1 MSKQRRTFS
10 AEFKREAAALV
21 LDQGYSHI
29 DACRSL
35 GVVDSALRRWVKQL
49 EAERQGVTPK
59 SKALTPEQ
67 QKIQE
72 LEARINRLEREKAIF
87 KKGYRSLDVGRTR
100 SYALIDQLSEQ
111 ESVEVVCSAFDV
123 ARSCYYVHRLRR
135 RRVDARRVALRSQVN
150 QLFSQ
155 SRGSAG
161 SRSIL
166 GMLREE
172 GVTIGRFR
180 VRRLMREL
188 GLVSKQPGSHA
199 YKQATVER
207 PDIPNRLN
215 REFATEHPNQV
226 WCGDIT
232 YVWAQGRWHYL
243 AAVLDLHTR
252 RVIGWAFSAKP
263 DAELVIKALDMA
275 YEQRGKPQQVLFH
288 SDRSAKPDAELVIK
302 ALDMAY
308 EQRGKP
314 QQVLFHS
321 DQGSQYASR
330 LFRQRLWRYRM
341 QQSMSRRG
349 NCWDN
354 SPMERLF
361 RSLKSEWVP
370 STGYLTAQEAQR
382 DISHYLMHRYNWIR
396 PHQFNDGLPPAVA
409 EEKLNPLSGMG

>member
-35 GVVDSALRRWVKQL
+35 GGDSALRRWVKQL

-72 LEARINRLEREKAIF
+72 LEARIDRLEREKAIF

-288 SDRSAKPDAELVIK
+288 SD
-302 ALDMAY
+302 
-308 EQRGKP
+308 
-314 QQVLFHS
+314 
-321 DQGSQYASR
+321 QGSQYASR
-330 LFRQRLWRYRM
+330 LFRQRIWRYRM

>member
-21 LDQGYSHI
+21 LDQGYSYI

-35 GVVDSALRRWVKQL
+35 GVVDSALRRWVNQL

-172 GVTIGRFR
+172 DVTIGRFR

-288 SDRSAKPDAELVIK
+288 SD
-302 ALDMAY
+302 
-308 EQRGKP
+308 
-314 QQVLFHS
+314 
-321 DQGSQYASR
+321 QGSQYASR

-354 SPMERLF
+354 SAMERLF

>member
-21 LDQGYSHI
+21 LDQGYSYI

-199 YKQATVER
+199 YKQAKVER

-215 REFATEHPNQV
+215 REFATEHPSQV
-226 WCGDIT
+226 WYGDIT
-232 YVWAQGRWHYL
+232 YVWAQGCWHYL

-263 DAELVIKALDMA
+263 DAELVIQALDMA
-275 YEQRGKPQQVLFH
+275 YEQRG
-288 SDRSAKPDAELVIK
+288 R
-302 ALDMAY
+302 
-308 EQRGKP
+308 P

>member
-215 REFATEHPNQV
+215 REFATAHPNQV

-275 YEQRGKPQQVLFH
+275 YEQRG
-288 SDRSAKPDAELVIK
+288 R
-302 ALDMAY
+302 
-308 EQRGKP
+308 P

>member
-288 SDRSAKPDAELVIK
+288 SD
-302 ALDMAY
+302 
-308 EQRGKP
+308 
-314 QQVLFHS
+314 
-321 DQGSQYASR
+321 QGSQYASR

-409 EEKLNPLSGMG
+409 EEKLNPCPGWVDHYTL

>member
-35 GVVDSALRRWVKQL
+35 GVGDSALRRWVKQL

-72 LEARINRLEREKAIF
+72 LEARIDRLEREKAIF

-288 SDRSAKPDAELVIK
+288 SD
-302 ALDMAY
+302 
-308 EQRGKP
+308 
-314 QQVLFHS
+314 
-321 DQGSQYASR
+321 QGSQYASR

>member
-172 GVTIGRFR
+172 DVTIGRFR

-252 RVIGWAFSAKP
+252 RVIGWAF
-263 DAELVIKALDMA
+263 
-275 YEQRGKPQQVLFH
+275 
-288 SDRSAKPDAELVIK
+288 SAKPDAELVIK

>member
-72 LEARINRLEREKAIF
+72 LEARINRLEREKAIL

-226 WCGDIT
+226 WCSDIT

-252 RVIGWAFSAKP
+252 RVIGWAF
-263 DAELVIKALDMA
+263 
-275 YEQRGKPQQVLFH
+275 
-288 SDRSAKPDAELVIK
+288 SAKPDAELVIK

>member
-10 AEFKREAAALV
+10 SEFKREAAALV

-29 DACRSL
+29 EACRSL

-49 EAERQGVTPK
+49 QDERQGVTPK

-100 SYALIDQLSEQ
+100 SYALIDQLSER
-111 ESVEVVCSAFDV
+111 EPVEVVCSAFDV
-123 ARSCYYVHRLRR
+123 TRSCYYAHRLRR
-135 RRVDARRVALRSQVN
+135 RCVDARRVALRSRVN
-150 QLFSQ
+150 ELFSQ

-166 GMLREE
+166 GMLRED
-172 GVTIGRFR
+172 GVEIGRFR

-188 GLVSKQPGSHA
+188 ELVSKQPGSHA

-207 PDIPNRLN
+207 PDVPNRLN
-215 REFATEHPNQV
+215 REFAVQRPNQV

-252 RVIGWAFSAKP
+252 RVVGWAFSAKP
-263 DAELVIKALDMA
+263 DAELVIKALNMA
-275 YEQRGKPQQVLFH
+275 YEQRGKPQQL
-288 SDRSAKPDAELVIK
+288 
-302 ALDMAY
+302 
-308 EQRGKP
+308 
-314 QQVLFHS
+314 LFHS
-321 DQGSQYASR
+321 DQGSQYTSR

-354 SPMERLF
+354 SPMERLL
-361 RSLKSEWVP
+361 RSLKSEWIP
-370 STGYLTAQEAQR
+370 QTGYLTAQQAQR
-382 DISHYLMHRYNWIR
+382 DISYYLMHRYNWVR

>member
-21 LDQGYSHI
+21 LDQGYSYI

-35 GVVDSALRRWVKQL
+35 GVVDSALRRWVRQL

-215 REFATEHPNQV
+215 REFATEHPSQV
-226 WCGDIT
+226 WYGDIT

-275 YEQRGKPQQVLFH
+275 YEQRG
-288 SDRSAKPDAELVIK
+288 R
-302 ALDMAY
+302 
-308 EQRGKP
+308 P

-321 DQGSQYASR
+321 DQGSQYACR

-382 DISHYLMHRYNWIR
+382 DISHY
-396 PHQFNDGLPPAVA
+396 
-409 EEKLNPLSGMG
+409 

>member
-72 LEARINRLEREKAIF
+72 LEARINRLERENAIF
-87 KKGYRSLDVGRTR
+87 KKGYSSLDVGRTR

-215 REFATEHPNQV
+215 RKFATEHPNQV

-252 RVIGWAFSAKP
+252 RVIGWAF
-263 DAELVIKALDMA
+263 
-275 YEQRGKPQQVLFH
+275 
-288 SDRSAKPDAELVIK
+288 SAKPDAELVIK

>member
-263 DAELVIKALDMA
+263 DAELVIKALDMT
-275 YEQRGKPQQVLFH
+275 YEQRG
-288 SDRSAKPDAELVIK
+288 R
-302 ALDMAY
+302 
-308 EQRGKP
+308 P

-382 DISHYLMHRYNWIR
+382 DISHYLMHRYK
-396 PHQFNDGLPPAVA
+396 FNDGLPPAVA

>member
-72 LEARINRLEREKAIF
+72 LEARINRLERENAIF
-87 KKGYRSLDVGRTR
+87 KKGYSSLDVGRTR

-199 YKQATVER
+199 YKQAMVER

-243 AAVLDLHTR
+243 AAVRDLHTR
-252 RVIGWAFSAKP
+252 RVIGWAF
-263 DAELVIKALDMA
+263 
-275 YEQRGKPQQVLFH
+275 
-288 SDRSAKPDAELVIK
+288 SAKPDAELVIK

>member
-72 LEARINRLEREKAIF
+72 PEARINRLEREKAIF

-288 SDRSAKPDAELVIK
+288 SD
-302 ALDMAY
+302 
-308 EQRGKP
+308 
-314 QQVLFHS
+314 
-321 DQGSQYASR
+321 QGSQYASR

>member
-135 RRVDARRVALRSQVN
+135 RRVDARRVALRSQVT

-252 RVIGWAFSAKP
+252 RVIGWAVSAKP

-275 YEQRGKPQQVLFH
+275 YEQRG
-288 SDRSAKPDAELVIK
+288 R
-302 ALDMAY
+302 
-308 EQRGKP
+308 P

>member
-72 LEARINRLEREKAIF
+72 LEARINRLEREKAFI

-161 SRSIL
+161 SRSML

-275 YEQRGKPQQVLFH
+275 YK
-288 SDRSAKPDAELVIK
+288 
-302 ALDMAY
+302 
-308 EQRGKP
+308 QRGKP

-382 DISHYLMHRYNWIR
+382 DISHYLMHRYNWIS

>member
-1 MSKQRRTFS
+1 MKI
-10 AEFKREAAALV
+10 AES
-21 LDQGYSHI
+21 D
-29 DACRSL
+29 
-35 GVVDSALRRWVKQL
+35 
-49 EAERQGVTPK
+49 P
-59 SKALTPEQ
+59 
-67 QKIQE
+67 
-72 LEARINRLEREKAIF
+72 
-87 KKGYRSLDVGRTR
+87 KKGYRSLDVGRVQ
-100 SYALIDQLSEQ
+100 SYALIDQLSER
-111 ESVEVVCSAFDV
+111 ESVEVVCSAFEV
-123 ARSCYYVHRLRR
+123 VRSCYYAHRQRR
-135 RRVDARRVALRSQVN
+135 CRVDARRVALRSQVN
-150 QLFSQ
+150 QLFNQ

-161 SRSIL
+161 SRSIQ
-166 GMLREE
+166 GMLRED
-172 GVTIGRFR
+172 GVSIGRFR

-215 REFATEHPNQV
+215 REFTPKQPNQV

-232 YVWAQGRWHYL
+232 YIWAQGRWHYL
-243 AAVLDLHTR
+243 AAVLDLHAR
-252 RVIGWAFSAKP
+252 RVIGWAFSTKP
-263 DAELVIKALDMA
+263 DA
-275 YEQRGKPQQVLFH
+275 G
-288 SDRSAKPDAELVIK
+288 LVIK

-341 QQSMSRRG
+341 KQSMSRRG

-361 RSLKSEWVP
+361 RSLKSEWIP
-370 STGYLTAQEAQR
+370 PTGYLTAQEAQR

-396 PHQFNDGLPPAVA
+396 PHQFNNGLPPAVA

>member
-10 AEFKREAAALV
+10 AEFTREAALV

-207 PDIPNRLN
+207 PNIPNRLN

-275 YEQRGKPQQVLFH
+275 YEQRGKPQL
-288 SDRSAKPDAELVIK
+288 
-302 ALDMAY
+302 
-308 EQRGKP
+308 
-314 QQVLFHS
+314 VLFHS
-321 DQGSQYASR
+321 DQGAQYASR

-361 RSLKSEWVP
+361 RSLKSEWIP

>member
-188 GLVSKQPGSHA
+188 CLVSKQPGSHA

-252 RVIGWAFSAKP
+252 RVIGWAF
-263 DAELVIKALDMA
+263 
-275 YEQRGKPQQVLFH
+275 
-288 SDRSAKPDAELVIK
+288 SAKPDAELVIK

-409 EEKLNPLSGMG
+409 EEKLNPLS

>member
-180 VRRLMREL
+180 VPRLMREL

-275 YEQRGKPQQVLFH
+275 YEQRG
-288 SDRSAKPDAELVIK
+288 R
-302 ALDMAY
+302 
-308 EQRGKP
+308 P

-341 QQSMSRRG
+341 QRSMSRRG

>member
-123 ARSCYYVHRLRR
+123 ARSCYYVQRLRR

-243 AAVLDLHTR
+243 AAVLDLHIR
-252 RVIGWAFSAKP
+252 RVIGWAF
-263 DAELVIKALDMA
+263 
-275 YEQRGKPQQVLFH
+275 
-288 SDRSAKPDAELVIK
+288 SAKPDAELVIK

>member
-72 LEARINRLEREKAIF
+72 LEARINRLERENAIF
-87 KKGYRSLDVGRTR
+87 KKGYSSLDVGRTR

-135 RRVDARRVALRSQVN
+135 RRVAARRVALRSQVN

-252 RVIGWAFSAKP
+252 RVIGWAFST
-263 DAELVIKALDMA
+263 
-275 YEQRGKPQQVLFH
+275 
-288 SDRSAKPDAELVIK
+288 KPDAELVIK

-382 DISHYLMHRYNWIR
+382 DISHYLMHRYNWIS

>member
-1 MSKQRRTFS
+1 
-10 AEFKREAAALV
+10 
-21 LDQGYSHI
+21 
-29 DACRSL
+29 
-35 GVVDSALRRWVKQL
+35 
-49 EAERQGVTPK
+49 
-59 SKALTPEQ
+59 
-67 QKIQE
+67 
-72 LEARINRLEREKAIF
+72 
-87 KKGYRSLDVGRTR
+87 
-100 SYALIDQLSEQ
+100 QLSEQ

-215 REFATEHPNQV
+215 RELATEHPNQV

-252 RVIGWAFSAKP
+252 RVIGWAF
-263 DAELVIKALDMA
+263 
-275 YEQRGKPQQVLFH
+275 
-288 SDRSAKPDAELVIK
+288 SAKPDAELVIK

-382 DISHYLMHRYNWIR
+382 DISHYLMHRYNWFR

>member
-161 SRSIL
+161 SHSIL

-252 RVIGWAFSAKP
+252 RVIGWAF
-263 DAELVIKALDMA
+263 
-275 YEQRGKPQQVLFH
+275 
-288 SDRSAKPDAELVIK
+288 SAKPDAELVIK

>member
-10 AEFKREAAALV
+10 AELKREAAALV

-232 YVWAQGRWHYL
+232 YVWAQGSWHYL

-275 YEQRGKPQQVLFH
+275 YEQRG
-288 SDRSAKPDAELVIK
+288 R
-302 ALDMAY
+302 
-308 EQRGKP
+308 P